1 MAGEKRPV
9 GVRLAAAT
17 PLAPPAPASALEAA
31 VRAAGWLADLL
42 LEREAALIRSGAS
55 PVPHDFAGLVIS
67 DEEIDALLAGEGDG
81 APTPPP
87 APWDEG
93 IAVAREHLVGALA
106 GTPLGVAAEATGL
119 DAAATELLAAAVAV
133 EMDPRRQR
141 LAAFVQNDVNRPRLT
156 LAVVLRL
163 FGWAGL
169 RAVGPDGPL
178 ARAALMRVVGDTPW
192 SASQVV
198 PAAALC
204 WAVAGLPG
212 IGADTLRLVDLDLDG
227 ERATIARAGDADGA
241 PSLLVVTGADRAARL
256 QWAAR
261 AGRGRMAVAAKPETT
276 EEWEALICHATVT
289 GRAPVLETDA
299 LVSSDRRWL
308 ERAGHLPW
316 VVSAPRELALD
327 ALPCLPWQELSAGP
341 SVPASDDEWQAVAGR
356 RRPPGARLNR
366 TQLELVAPLL
376 GDPEARTASA
386 LRRLAQGH
394 LDTLTRR
401 TPPRRTW
408 SDLVVGDEQADGL
421 HLICARWRQREV
433 VYDGWRFSPLPSLGV
448 VALFSGPSG
457 TGKTL
462 AAEVVAAELGLDL
475 YRLDISTVVSKYIGE
490 TEKNLEQVFTAASA
504 GEVVLFFD
512 EADALF
518 GKRSEVSDAHDRYAN
533 IEVAYLLQRLEAHD
547 GLVVLAT
554 NLQQNIDPAFL
565 RRIDVLVAFPEP
577 DERQRRAIW
586 ERSFGDHAPLGDLDL
601 EWVARRFELTGGE
614 IRNVALEAAFRAA
627 SLATPITMSHL
638 MAALRRELRK
648 GGRLCNR
655 EDFARWPL
663 SALEATGAPA
673 PR

>member
-1 MAGEKRPV
+1 V
-9 GVRLAAAT
+9 
-17 PLAPPAPASALEAA
+17 
-31 VRAAGWLADLL
+31 
-42 LEREAALIRSGAS
+42 
-55 PVPHDFAGLVIS
+55 
-67 DEEIDALLAGEGDG
+67 
-81 APTPPP
+81 
-87 APWDEG
+87 
-93 IAVAREHLVGALA
+93 
-106 GTPLGVAAEATGL
+106 
-119 DAAATELLAAAVAV
+119 EL
-133 EMDPRRQR
+133 DPRRQR

-156 LAVVLRL
+156 LALVSRL

-178 ARAALMRVVGDTPW
+178 ARAAVIRVVGDAPW

-198 PAAALC
+198 PAPALC

-212 IGADTLRLVDLDLDG
+212 IGADTALRLVDLDLDG
-227 ERATIARAGDADGA
+227 AKAQTDRTEDTDGA
-241 PSLLVVTGADRAARL
+241 PAVLVISGADRAARL
-256 QWAAR
+256 QRAAR
-261 AGRGRMAVAAKPETT
+261 AGRGRMAVAAKPGTT
-276 EEWEALICHATVT
+276 EEWEALICYATVT

-299 LVSSDRRWL
+299 LVAADRRWL

-316 VVSAPRELALD
+316 VISSPRELPLD
-327 ALPCLPWQELSAGP
+327 ALPGLAWREDAAGHN
-341 SVPASDDEWQAVAGR
+341 VPASDDEWQAVAGR

-376 GDPEARTASA
+376 GHPEAPVASA
-386 LRRLAQGH
+386 LRRLARGH

-421 HLICARWRQREV
+421 HLLCARWRHREI
-433 VYDGWRFSPLPSLGV
+433 VYGGWGFSPLPSLGV

-565 RRIDVLVAFPEP
+565 RRIDVLVPFPEP
-577 DERQRRAIW
+577 DEGQRRAIW
-586 ERSFGDHAPLGDLDL
+586 ERSFGDRAPLGDLDL

-627 SLATPITMSHL
+627 SFASPITMPHL

-655 EDFARWPL
+655 EDFARWTP
-663 SALEATGAPA
+663 SALEVPGAPA
-673 PR
+673 AR